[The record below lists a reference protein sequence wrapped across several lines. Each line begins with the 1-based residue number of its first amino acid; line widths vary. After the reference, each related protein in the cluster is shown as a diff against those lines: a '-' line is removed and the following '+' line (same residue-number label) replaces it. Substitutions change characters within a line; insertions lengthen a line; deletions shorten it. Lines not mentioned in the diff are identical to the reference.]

1 MARRQNEVRQR
12 AGRPQEAKGRGR
24 QEGSRRSEEEQG
36 SAVVTS
42 SAVDDSATAKE
53 VKPKLTLVATPIGNL
68 GDISP
73 RTSEALSSADFWI
86 VEDTRISAKLAF
98 HLGIKKSMKVAH
110 DHSEDSQLEKLLT
123 EIETGKQAVLLT
135 AGGAPGISDPGARL
149 VDLAYGR
156 AIEIDSIPGPSA
168 VISSLML
175 SGFYA
180 QRFAFLGFLGRTP
193 GDMKKELAIFR
204 ESPYT
209 LVIFE
214 SPHRFKRLLE
224 SAAEALGERRYAICR
239 EITKRNQ
246 QVFRSELP
254 TMPNDSDVPSKGEF
268 TIVIEGRR
276 KKLERQ
282 KYVKI

>member
-1 MARRQNEVRQR
+1 M
-12 AGRPQEAKGRGR
+12 
-24 QEGSRRSEEEQG
+24 
-36 SAVVTS
+36 
-42 SAVDDSATAKE
+42 
-53 VKPKLTLVATPIGNL
+53 ATPIGNL

-73 RTSEALSSADFWI
+73 RASEALSQADFWI

-98 HLGIKKSMKVAH
+98 HLAVKKTMRVAH
-110 DHSEDSQLEKLLT
+110 DHSEDSQLERLLD
-123 EIETGKQAVLLT
+123 EIETGKQAVLVT
-135 AGGAPGISDPGARL
+135 DGGAPGVSDPGARI
-149 VDLAYGR
+149 VDLAHERG
-156 AIEIDSIPGPSA
+156 IEVDGIPGPSA
-168 VISSLML
+168 VINALML
-175 SGFYA
+175 SGFFA

-193 GDMKKELAIFR
+193 GDIKKELGIFR

-209 LVIFE
+209 LVLFE
-214 SPHRFKRLLE
+214 SPHRFKKLLE
-224 SAAEALGERRYAICR
+224 SAAEALGDRRYAICR

-254 TMPNDSDVPSKGEF
+254 TIPNETDVPSKGEF

>member
-1 MARRQNEVRQR
+1 MDKRQKEVR
-12 AGRPQEAKGRGR
+12 RPSSSGQEAKGRGR
-24 QEGSRRSEEEQG
+24 QESSGRREKERP
-36 SAVVTS
+36 
-42 SAVDDSATAKE
+42 AVDPAEEASRKVT
-53 VKPKLTLVATPIGNL
+53 PKLTLVATPIGNL

-73 RTSEALSSADFWI
+73 RTSAALSEADIWI

-98 HLGIKKSMKVAH
+98 HLGIKKTMRVAH
-110 DHSEDSQLEKLLT
+110 DHSEDSQLDRLLD

-135 AGGAPGISDPGARL
+135 DGGAPGVSDPGARL
-149 VDLAYGR
+149 VDLAHGR
-156 AIEIDSIPGPSA
+156 GIEVDGIPGPSA
-168 VISSLML
+168 VINALML

-193 GDMKKELAIFR
+193 GDIKKELAIFR

-209 LVIFE
+209 LVLFE
-214 SPHRFKRLLE
+214 SPFRFKKLLE
-224 SAAEALGERRYAICR
+224 SAGEALGERRYAICR

-254 TMPNDSDVPSKGEF
+254 TIPNESEVPSKGEF